1 MGLYIIWVFAF
12 SASIILTRDPT
23 QAYAFQNLFNTWIVG
38 PGVEIMTVD
47 DLWGFLDET
56 VLKVLSD
63 DLYKSLGDDFG
74 SSRDSNFLYG
84 NRRIEQLRI
93 RQVRV
98 PSQMCGQDFLN
109 KILTT
114 ESPEY
119 STIRCY
125 PEFSTSLPLE
135 TEFVKESVAQDFLPD
150 LEAMPWFKFHDNKRL
165 REMAFFEG
173 FYNVYPGSG
182 YVLDLN
188 WAGKDE
194 AGETVITVVPVDP
207 PRIPFN
213 TTISEVRNSKWIDI
227 KTRAIIM
234 DFTFFNPNLV
244 PNLFLVVRLCIEFLP
259 SGITIMYSTLRIV
272 NPFRFK
278 MSSLQ
283 QMITTGLLG
292 ITVLLTLLYF
302 QKEAREIIRAPSKYI
317 KSAWS
322 LIAFVNVAL
331 MLGVVY
337 FYATN
342 FLKTQALFNPE
353 SEIYQGDLQTL
364 GYALDQEKNLEGLCI
379 IIMWVR
385 LYQYCS
391 ISRSLSTLTRT
402 IGKAIGKLMIVMFLL
417 LIPMVGMML
426 GMVLIVGT
434 NSYNFSSF
442 TLALYTLFRAVLGDF
457 DSSEWGSNR
466 YLGPVLLLFWI
477 ILTGCLILNII
488 VALLCDAFAQ
498 VMMENE
504 EFDEKGIKSVMDI
517 FIESGL
523 LGGRLSAMLNK
534 KAAAAQDMESALA
547 AIDADGDGMTGHSHA
562 ARYDYVVDRNFV
574 RDSSNR

>member
-1 MGLYIIWVFAF
+1 MYVIWVLVF
-12 SASIILTRDPT
+12 SASIFLSRDAQ
-23 QAYAFQNLFNTWIVG
+23 QAYAFQDLFNTWIVG
-38 PGVEIMTVD
+38 PGVEIKTVD

-56 VLKVLSD
+56 ALKVLSD
-63 DLYKSLGDDFG
+63 DLYKTLGDDFG
-74 SSRDSNFLYG
+74 SSRDNNFLYG

-125 PEFSTSLPLE
+125 PEFSTSIPLE
-135 TEFVKESVAQDFLPD
+135 AEFLKESVTQDFFPD
-150 LEAMPWFKFHDNKRL
+150 LEAMPWFKFHESKPL

-173 FYNVYPGSG
+173 FYNIYPGSG
-182 YVLDLN
+182 YVLDID
-188 WAGKDE
+188 WAGKGE
-194 AGETVITVVPVDP
+194 NGETVITVVPVDP

-213 TTISEVRNSKWIDI
+213 TTISEVQNSKWIDI
-227 KTRAIIM
+227 KTRAVIV
-234 DFTFFNPNLV
+234 DFTFFNPNLQ

-259 SGITIMYSTLRIV
+259 SGITIMYPTLRIV

-278 MSSLQ
+278 MQTLM

-292 ITVLLTLLYF
+292 VTVLLTLFYS
-302 QKEAREIIRAPSKYI
+302 QKEAREILRGPSKYI

-331 MLGVVY
+331 MLGVCY

-342 FLKTQALFNPE
+342 FLQTQALFNPDN
-353 SEIYQGDLQTL
+353 EIYQGDLQKL

-402 IGKAIGKLMIVMFLL
+402 IGKAVGKLAIVMFLL
-417 LIPMVGMML
+417 LLPMIGMMF

-442 TLALYTLFRAVLGDF
+442 MLALYTLFRAVLGDF
-457 DSSEWGSNR
+457 DYSEWGSNR
-466 YLGPVLLLFWI
+466 YLGPILLLFWI

-488 VALLCDAFAQ
+488 VALLCDAFAS
-498 VMMENE
+498 VMLENE
-504 EFDEKGIKSVMDI
+504 EFDEKGIKSVLDI

-534 KAAAAQDMESALA
+534 QAEAAQDMEAALA
-547 AIDADGDGMTGHSHA
+547 AIDADGDGMTGHSHEE
-562 ARYDYVVDRNFV
+562 RYDYVMDRNLV
-574 RDSSNR
+574 RDSNDR

>member
-1 MGLYIIWVFAF
+1 
-12 SASIILTRDPT
+12 
-23 QAYAFQNLFNTWIVG
+23 
-38 PGVEIMTVD
+38 
-47 DLWGFLDET
+47 
-56 VLKVLSD
+56 
-63 DLYKSLGDDFG
+63 
-74 SSRDSNFLYG
+74 
-84 NRRIEQLRI
+84 
-93 RQVRV
+93 
-98 PSQMCGQDFLN
+98 
-109 KILTT
+109 
-114 ESPEY
+114 
-119 STIRCY
+119 
-125 PEFSTSLPLE
+125 
-135 TEFVKESVAQDFLPD
+135 
-150 LEAMPWFKFHDNKRL
+150 
-165 REMAFFEG
+165 
-173 FYNVYPGSG
+173 
-182 YVLDLN
+182 
-188 WAGKDE
+188 
-194 AGETVITVVPVDP
+194 
-207 PRIPFN
+207 
-213 TTISEVRNSKWIDI
+213 
-227 KTRAIIM
+227 
-234 DFTFFNPNLV
+234 
-244 PNLFLVVRLCIEFLP
+244 
-259 SGITIMYSTLRIV
+259 MYSTLRIV